1 MRGIFL
7 RNGLA
12 LPIIS
17 DYLPPMLEPGFHQI
31 PRGMV
36 ATVVTHLEMT
46 APPAVTPLPHNFTFA
61 RHTSADPDWY
71 RALFRAVGEDWLWFS
86 RLHLAD
92 DALTAILHDPDYEVW
107 TLQESGHDI
116 GLLEIDHRIGGACE
130 LAFFGLTPDS
140 VGKGAGRVMMAQVVE
155 RAFARDI
162 KCLHV
167 HTCTLDSPQA
177 LGFYTRAGFTP
188 VKQEIEIAPDPRLS
202 GHLPAT
208 AGPHI
213 PVFK

>member
-1 MRGIFL
+1 
-7 RNGLA
+7 
-12 LPIIS
+12 
-17 DYLPPMLEPGFHQI
+17 MLNPGFHQI

-46 APPAVTPLPHNFTFA
+46 APPAVAAPAHDFTFA
-61 RHTSADPDWY
+61 RHTAADPAWY

-107 TLQESGHDI
+107 TLQDQGQDI
-116 GLLEIDHRIGGACE
+116 GLLEIDHRTPDACE

-140 VGKGAGRVMMAQVVE
+140 VGKGAGRVMMDHAIA

-162 KCLHV
+162 KQFHV

-177 LGFYTRAGFTP
+177 LRFYTRAGFTP
-188 VKQEIEIAPDPRLS
+188 VKQEVEIAPDPRLS
-202 GHLPAT
+202 GHLPVS
-208 AGPHI
+208 AGAHI